1 MNELNINL
9 DLTELE
15 KSYQTLL
22 NVIQTRICYLKNNND
37 ELGIKILV
45 NMANT
50 IAGSLDKKSLTKC
63 VTMLNE
69 YQLSRMN
76 YLEKNILNDDNDS
89 DDDDIIDIIDNDY
102 EMCIYTNMLSNL
114 AEKRLLLKK

>member
-1 MNELNINL
+1 MNELNIKL

-37 ELGIKILV
+37 DLGIKILV

-50 IAGSLDKKSLTKC
+50 IAGSLDKKGLTKC
-63 VTMLNE
+63 FTMLNE
-69 YQLSRMN
+69 YQSSRMN

-89 DDDDIIDIIDNDY
+89 DDDDDIIDNDY